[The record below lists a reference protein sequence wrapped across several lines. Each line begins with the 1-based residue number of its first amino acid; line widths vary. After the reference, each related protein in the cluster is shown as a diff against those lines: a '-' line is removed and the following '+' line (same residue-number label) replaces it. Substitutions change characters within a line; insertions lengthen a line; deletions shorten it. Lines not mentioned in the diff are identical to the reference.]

1 MGRIL
6 KGSHGGPVINGC
18 EKEIQTHRRG
28 TPPTRCFSSATPA
41 IKKRMVRIPTKS
53 YQMREIKSKQDG
65 TQRLLR
71 RDGWIALQA
80 EER

>member
-1 MGRIL
+1 ML
-6 KGSHGGPVINGC
+6 VYAWNSNT
-18 EKEIQTHRRG
+18 KEG
-28 TPPTRCFSSATPA
+28 VAPPTRCFSSATPA